1 MRLSGTLAK
10 GVLIALAF
18 ALIPVPAVS
27 VQKITPGSTC
37 KVLSQKVVYQ
47 NKTYSCI
54 KSGKKLVWNKGVA
67 VVKPTPTPTP
77 TSSPTPTP
85 SPTPTTKN
93 IAYNPPSVPSEDIE
107 LCKVKETINARFGLP
122 TGFPESTLT
131 TQKTG
136 TVKWALIPIDFSDMP
151 GEKNFRSRVDVQ
163 MKMLSDWYASVSG
176 GKFTIEW
183 VVLDKWVTLPGTSSD
198 YKIPISDTPD
208 RSPEVANFWRKAIA
222 ESDKSFDYTKIQSVN
237 FLLPEKQTIIPEF
250 IKGAPWDKAVREM
263 MTNEGPISTFTIAG
277 ANFFTSD
284 RQVWP
289 LWAHEFGH
297 AIGLPHIGSSREPSP
312 FHMLDLMGNQEGVT
326 RELSGWLRFLAGWMP
341 TEKIFCQTSSKIT
354 KTEITLVPLS
364 SQDNGV
370 KMAIFPLGDNRALI
384 VESRRATKFSC
395 SDSMIKD
402 GVLVYTYDGKFGH
415 NEDFLLPIVPIGR
428 PVIRSTCLT
437 PPSEDLLLHEGE
449 KVTVEG
455 ISVEVLA
462 HGNYDKVVISRTTPA
477 PIVLTWDNIAANYR
491 EISTDVFNKSLL
503 LIDSNYQPKYKL
515 NVLVGPNTKPSVINP
530 TAAFSLASNML
541 KNFKQPDEVYAIYY
555 NYVDKPWAKK
565 FFQDNDGASWWNW
578 SVDYSCPSENNCEI
592 ASGGNLQNWKG
603 FIQTGVPNSP
613 WWSDRAQYGEQDIH
627 EFVHVVQSYQQN
639 FKWGNWTD
647 TIPVWLSEGQAT
659 LFQKIGWNRTLN
671 SYKSNQINQ
680 IKKFP
685 PTDSLKDFSPANILL
700 FYDLLTP
707 GKNPDLVTANPAMH
721 QYAYSLG
728 YATVEA
734 LAAIGGFDSTMELV
748 RQSVTG
754 TPFNQAFKNIYG
766 IEWSAAAP
774 ILAEIVSKQ
783 SK

>member
-1 MRLSGTLAK
+1 LN
-10 GVLIALAF
+10 
-18 ALIPVPAVS
+18 
-27 VQKITPGSTC
+27 
-37 KVLSQKVVYQ
+37 QKVIYQ

-67 VVKPTPTPTP
+67 VVKPTPTQ

-85 SPTPTTKN
+85 SSTPSSTPTTKN
-93 IAYNPPSVPSEDIE
+93 IAYNPPSVPTEDIE

-122 TGFPESTLT
+122 TGFPVSTLT

-136 TVKWALIPIDFSDMP
+136 TVKWALIPIDFSDLP

-183 VVLDKWVTLPGTSSD
+183 VVLDKWVTLPGTSND
-198 YKIPISDTPD
+198 YKIPITDTPD
-208 RSPEVANFWRKAIA
+208 RSPEVANFWKKAIA
-222 ESDKSFDYTKIQSVN
+222 ESDKYFDYTNVQSVN
-237 FLLPEKQTIIPEF
+237 FLLPEKQTIIQEF

-277 ANFFTSD
+277 ANFFTPGKE
-284 RQVWP
+284 VWP

-297 AIGLPHIGSSREPSP
+297 AIGLPHIGSSREASP
-312 FHMLDLMGNQEGVT
+312 FHLLDIMGNQEGVT

-364 SQDNGV
+364 SQDNGI

-415 NEDFLLPIVPIGR
+415 NEDFLLPIFPSGR
-428 PVIRSTCLT
+428 PVFRSTCLT

-462 HGNYDKVVISRTTPA
+462 HGNYDKVAISRTTPA

-491 EISTDVFNKSLL
+491 EISTNVYNKSQIH
-503 LIDSNYQPKYKL
+503 IDSNYQPKFKL

-530 TAAFSLASNML
+530 TAAFSLASNL
-541 KNFKQPDEVYAIYY
+541 LRNFKQPEEVNAIYY
-555 NYVDKPWAKK
+555 NYVDKDWAKK
-565 FFQDNDGASWWNW
+565 FFQDRDGSPWWPRQI
-578 SVDYSCPSENNCEI
+578 DYSCPTENNCEV
-592 ASGGNLQNWKG
+592 AGGGTLANWQG
-603 FIQTGVPNSP
+603 FVQTAVPNNP
-613 WWSDRAQYGEQDIH
+613 WWTDRSQYAGQDIH
-627 EFVHVVQSYQQN
+627 EFVHVVQSYQQ
-639 FKWGNWTD
+639 KPARGDWLS

-659 LFQKIGWNRTLN
+659 LFQVLGGNKTFD
-671 SYKSNQINQ
+671 SYKSNQANQ
-680 IKKFP
+680 IKKFTP
-685 PTDSLKDFSPANILL
+685 DATIKDFSAASILQ
-700 FYDLLTP
+700 FYDQLTP
-707 GKNPDLVTANPAMH
+707 GKNPDLPNSNPS
-721 QYAYSLG
+721 YYRYVFSLG

-734 LAAIGGFDSTMELV
+734 LTAIGGIDSTMTLV
-748 RQSVTG
+748 NQSVNG
-754 TPFNQAFKNIYG
+754 TPFNQAFKNVYG
-766 IEWSAAAP
+766 IEWAAAAP
-774 ILAEIVSKQ
+774 ILAEIISKQ
-783 SK
+783 SN